1 MAQTANLMF
10 RAVGF
15 EEALQARTP
24 DGVALSRTAARDRRR
39 LYAALEAG
47 VPRALQLDADEA
59 VALVDAVGAIKE
71 EPRQALLWAK
81 VSQVLAR
88 PGQPALADI
97 LASKLRTLTDL
108 EALAVVDAVERCE
121 LLAGD
126 QGERLRAVGLLR

>member
-24 DGVALSRTAARDRRR
+24 EGVAISRTAARDLRR

-47 VPRALQLDADEA
+47 VPRSLELNAGEAAALMEA
-59 VALVDAVGAIKE
+59 VATIRE
-71 EPRQALLWAK
+71 EPRQTLLWAK
-81 VSQVLAR
+81 VSQALARRGELATADVLA
-88 PGQPALADI
+88 G
-97 LASKLRTLTDL
+97 KLRTLTDL

-121 LLAGD
+121 LLTGN
-126 QGERLRAVGLLR
+126 QTERLRAVGLIR